1 MKQYAIDVYLSYG
14 VHHSDMAADKP
25 INFAEHVQLQ
35 ELGIA
40 AESISFANVT
50 LESEKYVCVRESGES
65 GNSVAIV
72 DLNNIHNMV
81 RRPMSADSAIMNPEK
96 NILAL
101 KLQRQLQVFNLETKA
116 KLKSHM
122 SPQDVI
128 YWRWISA
135 TVLGIVTTSS
145 VYHWSIEDDAAP
157 QKVFDRHASLAD
169 TQIINYRASADGKWM
184 VLIGISSNTVDA
196 NAFRIKGS
204 MQLYSKE
211 RGVSQPIDGHA
222 AAFAELKTQDAIVP
236 YKLFTFA
243 VRTSTGAKLH
253 IVEIDHAPENPAFLK
268 KTVDV
273 FFPDEATNDFPVA
286 MQVSKRYGIVYLMT
300 KYGFIHLYDLETGA
314 CIYMN
319 RVSGE
324 TVFVAAEQKS
334 SNGIIA
340 VNRRGQVL
348 SVSVDADTIIP
359 YILRTL
365 NNTDLAFKLA
375 SRGNLPGADEMYLQQ
390 FH

>member
-1 MKQYAIDVYLSYG
+1 MKQYAIVVYLSYG

-81 RRPMSADSAIMNPEK
+81 RRPMSADSAIMNPEE

-222 AAFAELKTQDAIVP
+222 AAFAELKTQDANVP

-253 IVEIDHAPENPAFLK
+253 IV
-268 KTVDV
+268 
-273 FFPDEATNDFPVA
+273 
-286 MQVSKRYGIVYLMT
+286 
-300 KYGFIHLYDLETGA
+300 
-314 CIYMN
+314 
-319 RVSGE
+319 
-324 TVFVAAEQKS
+324 
-334 SNGIIA
+334 
-340 VNRRGQVL
+340 
-348 SVSVDADTIIP
+348 
-359 YILRTL
+359 
-365 NNTDLAFKLA
+365 
-375 SRGNLPGADEMYLQQ
+375 
-390 FH
+390 